1 MESHPVPPVVESG
14 RGTLAGEALFLLR
27 MSALAVVL
35 GLEWVYYLSRGFL
48 FAFLGSAYRARM
60 RRLVL
65 GTGGATAA
73 VASLALL
80 VILGG
85 AGCASPAPRDPVSPW
100 SFKAQMREMRWSIET
115 IADMS
120 DAKQSLEDDL
130 EAFGPDAHWRE
141 DLRFSAEALFLM
153 PDAKESLESDLKA
166 FGDPDHKQHGL
177 KETFELWGF

>member
-1 MESHPVPPVVESG
+1 MDSHPVPPAVDSG
-14 RGTLAGEALFLLR
+14 RGTFAGEAVFLIR
-27 MSALAVVL
+27 MSALAFIL
-35 GLEWVYYLSRGFL
+35 ALEWLYYLSCGVF

-65 GTGGATAA
+65 GAGGAASVAA
-73 VASLALL
+73 FLALL
-80 VILGG
+80 VVLGG
-85 AGCASPAPRDPVSPW
+85 AGCASQAPKEPVSAW
-100 SFKAQMREMRWSIET
+100 SFKAQMHELRWSMET

-130 EAFGPDAHWRE
+130 EAFGPEANWKA

-153 PDAKESLESDLKA
+153 PDAKESLESDLKD

-177 KETFELWGF
+177 KETFELWGY